1 MYEQQVRHVQRKF
14 LEPVVEKT
22 TKRKPNKLEN
32 WLCKAAIPISW
43 LLSKSILSCLKVAPK
58 PD

>member
-32 WLCKAAIPISW
+32 
-43 LLSKSILSCLKVAPK
+43 
-58 PD
+58 